1 MQAEQTLALSLE
13 RRGVARWRPVRFVR
27 EWPVLP
33 AAILI
38 MFATFAIFA
47 PLIAPHNATLGE
59 LDDRATPPAWLA
71 GGSAKFLLGTD
82 ALGRDV
88 FSRIVYG
95 SRVSLA
101 VAGIVLAGGAI
112 GGTVM
117 GLVSGWAGGQ
127 VDELLMR
134 FVDFTLALPFILV
147 ALVVVIVFGKSI
159 ELIVILLI
167 IFSWDN
173 FARQVR
179 GETLQLKTL
188 DYVSAGRISGAST
201 YRILFRHLLPGVFN
215 TVMVIMSLRVG
226 NLISTESIL
235 SFLSVGIPEPTPA
248 WGVMV
253 ADGRNY
259 ISIAW
264 WISFFP
270 GLAIM
275 LTVLSF
281 NFLGDWMRDRLDPR
295 LRQI

>member
-1 MQAEQTLALSLE
+1 MWP
-13 RRGVARWRPVRFVR
+13 GGARSRFVR

-127 VDELLMR
+127 VDEVLMR

-159 ELIVILLI
+159 ELIIILLI

-173 FARQVR
+173 FARLVR

-226 NLISTESIL
+226 NLIITESIL